1 MGPPPFEADISLF
14 RNYTWTLN
22 ILTGRIHWLTYYVL
36 FLLNQLRGGKGIMFP
51 ARKIAVSILSVLFL
65 SLYIAGAAYAQDV
78 MGCVDPQKIMFQH
91 PKFEQIQKQ
100 VRDVTNKKQEEAKV
114 AIDKETDD
122 KKKAQIFQNKRT
134 EAANEERKLMEP
146 LFKDINLAIRTVA
159 NAKKITVV
167 VDKGAVFFGGTDIT
181 DDVIA
186 DLKKKK

>member
-1 MGPPPFEADISLF
+1 M
-14 RNYTWTLN
+14 
-22 ILTGRIHWLTYYVL
+22 
-36 FLLNQLRGGKGIMFP
+36 
-51 ARKIAVSILSVLFL
+51 SVLFL

>member
-1 MGPPPFEADISLF
+1 
-14 RNYTWTLN
+14 
-22 ILTGRIHWLTYYVL
+22 
-36 FLLNQLRGGKGIMFP
+36 MFP
-51 ARKIAVSILSVLFL
+51 AKKITISFLSVLFL
-65 SLYIAGAAYAQDV
+65 SLFITGAAFAQDV
-78 MGCVDPQKIMFQH
+78 MGCVDPQRIMFQH

-100 VRDVTNKKQEEAKV
+100 VRDVTNKKQEEAKA
-114 AIDKETDD
+114 AIEKETDD

-159 NAKKITVV
+159 NTKKITVV

-186 DLKKKK
+186 QLKKK

>member
-1 MGPPPFEADISLF
+1 
-14 RNYTWTLN
+14 
-22 ILTGRIHWLTYYVL
+22 
-36 FLLNQLRGGKGIMFP
+36 MFP
-51 ARKIAVSILSVLFL
+51 SRRITVSVLAVLFL
-65 SLYIAGAAYAQDV
+65 SLYITGAAFAQDV

-100 VRDVTNKKQEEAKV
+100 ISDITNKKQAEAKA

-122 KKKAQIFQNKRT
+122 KKKAKIFQDKRT

-186 DLKKKK
+186 ELKKKK

>member
-1 MGPPPFEADISLF
+1 M
-14 RNYTWTLN
+14 
-22 ILTGRIHWLTYYVL
+22 
-36 FLLNQLRGGKGIMFP
+36 FLS
-51 ARKIAVSILSVLFL
+51 RKITVSLLAVLFL

-78 MGCVDPQKIMFQH
+78 MGCVDPQRIMFQH

>member
-1 MGPPPFEADISLF
+1 
-14 RNYTWTLN
+14 
-22 ILTGRIHWLTYYVL
+22 
-36 FLLNQLRGGKGIMFP
+36 MFP
-51 ARKIAVSILSVLFL
+51 ARKIAVSLLAVLFL

>member
-1 MGPPPFEADISLF
+1 
-14 RNYTWTLN
+14 
-22 ILTGRIHWLTYYVL
+22 
-36 FLLNQLRGGKGIMFP
+36 MFP
-51 ARKIAVSILSVLFL
+51 AKKITISFLSVLFL
-65 SLYIAGAAYAQDV
+65 SLFITGAAFAQDV

-100 VRDVTNKKQEEAKV
+100 IRDVTNKKQEEAKA
-114 AIDKETDD
+114 AIEKETDD

-146 LFKDINLAIRTVA
+146 IFKDINLAIRTVA

-167 VDKGAVFFGGTDIT
+167 VDKGAVFYGGTDIT

-186 DLKKKK
+186 ELKKK

>member
-1 MGPPPFEADISLF
+1 
-14 RNYTWTLN
+14 
-22 ILTGRIHWLTYYVL
+22 
-36 FLLNQLRGGKGIMFP
+36 MFS
-51 ARKIAVSILSVLFL
+51 ARKIGIGFMAVLFL
-65 SLYIAGAAYAQDV
+65 SLFIAGTAFAQDV
-78 MGCVDPQKIMFQH
+78 MGCVDPQRIMFQH

-100 VRDVTNKKQEEAKV
+100 VRAVENKKQEEAKT

-181 DDVIA
+181 EDVIA
-186 DLKKKK
+186 ELKKK

>member
-1 MGPPPFEADISLF
+1 
-14 RNYTWTLN
+14 
-22 ILTGRIHWLTYYVL
+22 
-36 FLLNQLRGGKGIMFP
+36 MFP
-51 ARKIAVSILSVLFL
+51 AKKITISLLSVLFL
-65 SLYIAGAAYAQDV
+65 SLFITGAAFAQDV

-100 VRDVTNKKQEEAKV
+100 IRDVTNKKQEEAKA
-114 AIDKETDD
+114 AIEKETDD

-146 LFKDINLAIRTVA
+146 IFKDINLAIRTVA

-167 VDKGAVFFGGTDIT
+167 VDKGAVFYGGTDIT

-186 DLKKKK
+186 ELKKK

>member
-1 MGPPPFEADISLF
+1 
-14 RNYTWTLN
+14 
-22 ILTGRIHWLTYYVL
+22 
-36 FLLNQLRGGKGIMFP
+36 MFP

-78 MGCVDPQKIMFQH
+78 MGCVDPQRVMFQH

-114 AIDKETDD
+114 AINKETDD

>member
-1 MGPPPFEADISLF
+1 MFPAKKITISLF
-14 RNYTWTLN
+14 
-22 ILTGRIHWLTYYVL
+22 
-36 FLLNQLRGGKGIMFP
+36 
-51 ARKIAVSILSVLFL
+51 AVLFL
-65 SLYIAGAAYAQDV
+65 SFIITGAAFAQDV

-100 VRDVTNKKQEEAKV
+100 IRDVTNKKQEEAKA
-114 AIDKETDD
+114 AIEKETDD

-146 LFKDINLAIRTVA
+146 IFKDINLAIRTVA

-167 VDKGAVFFGGTDIT
+167 VDKGAVFYGGTDIT

-186 DLKKKK
+186 ELKKK

>member
-1 MGPPPFEADISLF
+1 
-14 RNYTWTLN
+14 
-22 ILTGRIHWLTYYVL
+22 
-36 FLLNQLRGGKGIMFP
+36 MFP
-51 ARKIAVSILSVLFL
+51 AKKITISFLSVLFL
-65 SLYIAGAAYAQDV
+65 SLFITGAAFAQDV
-78 MGCVDPQKIMFQH
+78 MGCVDTQRIMLQH

-100 VRDVTNKKQEEAKV
+100 VRDVTNKKQEEAKA
-114 AIDKETDD
+114 AIEKETDD

-159 NAKKITVV
+159 NTKKITVV

-186 DLKKKK
+186 QLKKK

>member
-1 MGPPPFEADISLF
+1 
-14 RNYTWTLN
+14 
-22 ILTGRIHWLTYYVL
+22 
-36 FLLNQLRGGKGIMFP
+36 MFTS
-51 ARKIAVSILSVLFL
+51 RKIAVSVLAVLFL
-65 SLYIAGAAYAQDV
+65 SLYIAGAAFAHDV
-78 MGCVDPQKIMFQH
+78 MGCVDPQKVMFQH

-100 VRDVTNKKQEEAKV
+100 ISDVTNKKQAEAKT

-122 KKKAQIFQNKRT
+122 KKKAKIFQDKRT

-181 DDVIA
+181 ADVITE
-186 DLKKKK
+186 LKKK

>member
-1 MGPPPFEADISLF
+1 
-14 RNYTWTLN
+14 
-22 ILTGRIHWLTYYVL
+22 
-36 FLLNQLRGGKGIMFP
+36 MFSV
-51 ARKIAVSILSVLFL
+51 RKIIVSVLAVLFL
-65 SLYIAGAAYAQDV
+65 SLYISGAAFAQDV

-100 VRDVTNKKQEEAKV
+100 VSAVTNKKQEEAKV

-122 KKKAQIFQNKRT
+122 KKKGQIFQDKRT

-159 NAKKITVV
+159 NTKKITVV

-186 DLKKKK
+186 ELKKKK